1 MHPNITKLKTKL
13 KEVKMKKIER
23 KEKKAILPSHDITT
37 VITCVVET
45 QLHVGL
51 VWFGIE
57 YIPLQTNEYIQ

>member
-13 KEVKMKKIER
+13 KEVKMKKIKR

-37 VITCVVET
+37 VITCVVKT

-51 VWFGIE
+51 VWNRIYSFAN
-57 YIPLQTNEYIQ
+57 Q

>member
-51 VWFGIE
+51 VWNRIYSFAN
-57 YIPLQTNEYIQ
+57 Q